1 MNTKHMPQ
9 SCYALGSCQ
18 RLKPACEGCT
28 WKLAPGVVEGPF
40 RRLKF
45 AWLRRNWWT
54 VSVWLFATVCVMSLV
69 VVVGF
74 GLGYLG
80 VRHG

>member
-9 SCYALGSCQ
+9 SCYALGNCQ

-40 RRLKF
+40 KRLKF
-45 AWLRRNWWT
+45 AWLRRNWR
-54 VSVWLFATVCVMSLV
+54 SLV
-69 VVVGF
+69 YWPFAIACLFSLVFVVMF
-74 GLGYLG
+74 LAGYLG
-80 VRHG
+80 ARHG